1 MKLTK
6 SITVKTFALMA
17 AAVLTV
23 SSPLA
28 AFAADQTSMNDQ
40 ATEAAQKF
48 YRAALEAGNDEETAM
63 KIAQDAVIKTKKA
76 IVQKKAEDI
85 SDGTVSDELTDEE
98 KQILDE
104 VMKEDTAQSAA
115 AASTESSETSAAST
129 QSGADLQAQA
139 ENQNDAALYL
149 SQAAAQAKDIQDAAS
164 MASTEA
170 AAAASTNAAA
180 TASTN
185 AAAAA
190 STDAAA
196 AANTNAAT
204 AASTDAAA
212 AASTE
217 STATA
222 AASTEAATAASTNAA
237 TTASTDAAPTAGTE
251 AAAAATT
258 ETAAAQTQTQQQT
271 PAASYQAAQALQAL
285 QQVQLQQAQA
295 AAQAAQEQAAAQTNT
310 AVSASDRE
318 LLAAIIY
325 CEAGNQSH
333 TGKVAVGNVVM
344 NRVNS
349 AKFPNSISSVVYQ
362 RGQFSPAGSG
372 WLNRVL
378 KRGSVPADCYAAAD
392 EALAG
397 SKPVGGSVF
406 FMRRE
411 LHSSG
416 TIIGAHCFWGMM

>member
-104 VMKEDTAQSAA
+104 VMKEDTVQSAA

-139 ENQNDAALYL
+139 ESQNDAALYL

-164 MASTEA
+164 MASE
-170 AAAASTNAAA
+170 
-180 TASTN
+180 
-185 AAAAA
+185 
-190 STDAAA
+190 D
-196 AANTNAAT
+196 
-204 AASTDAAA
+204 

-222 AASTEAATAASTNAA
+222 VASTEAATA
-237 TTASTDAAPTAGTE
+237 ASTDAAPTAGTE

-295 AAQAAQEQAAAQTNT
+295 AAQAAQVQAAAQTNT

-325 CEAGNQSH
+325 CEAGNQNH

-378 KRGSVPADCYAAAD
+378 KRGTVPADCYAAAD

>member
-98 KQILDE
+98 RQILDE
-104 VMKEDTAQSAA
+104 VMKEDTVQSAA

-139 ENQNDAALYL
+139 ESQNDAALYL

-164 MASTEA
+164 MASE
-170 AAAASTNAAA
+170 
-180 TASTN
+180 
-185 AAAAA
+185 
-190 STDAAA
+190 D
-196 AANTNAAT
+196 
-204 AASTDAAA
+204 

-222 AASTEAATAASTNAA
+222 AASTNAAATANTNAATAASTEAAAAASTESTATAVASTEAA
-237 TTASTDAAPTAGTE
+237 TAASTDAAPTAGTE

-295 AAQAAQEQAAAQTNT
+295 AAQAAQVQAAAQTNT

-378 KRGSVPADCYAAAD
+378 KRGTVPADCYAAAD

>member
-104 VMKEDTAQSAA
+104 VMKEDTVQSAA

-139 ENQNDAALYL
+139 ESQNDAALYL

-164 MASTEA
+164 MASE
-170 AAAASTNAAA
+170 
-180 TASTN
+180 
-185 AAAAA
+185 
-190 STDAAA
+190 D
-196 AANTNAAT
+196 
-204 AASTDAAA
+204 

-222 AASTEAATAASTNAA
+222 AASTNAAATANTNAATAASTEAAAAASTESTATAVASTEAA
-237 TTASTDAAPTAGTE
+237 TAASTDAAPTAGTE

-295 AAQAAQEQAAAQTNT
+295 AAQAAQVQAAAQTNT

-325 CEAGNQSH
+325 CEAGNQNH

-378 KRGSVPADCYAAAD
+378 KRGTVPADCYAAAD

>member
-28 AFAADQTSMNDQ
+28 VFAADQTSMNDQ

-98 KQILDE
+98 RQILDE

-139 ENQNDAALYL
+139 ESQNDAALYL

-164 MASTEA
+164 MASE
-170 AAAASTNAAA
+170 
-180 TASTN
+180 
-185 AAAAA
+185 
-190 STDAAA
+190 D
-196 AANTNAAT
+196 
-204 AASTDAAA
+204 

-222 AASTEAATAASTNAA
+222 ATAASTEAAAAVSTE
-237 TTASTDAAPTAGTE
+237 AAPTAGTE

-258 ETAAAQTQTQQQT
+258 ETAVAQTQTQQQT

-295 AAQAAQEQAAAQTNT
+295 AAQAAQVQAAAQTNT

>member
-48 YRAALEAGNDEETAM
+48 YRAALEAGNDEDTAM

-98 KQILDE
+98 RQILDE

-115 AASTESSETSAAST
+115 AASTESSEPSAAST

-139 ENQNDAALYL
+139 ESQNDAALYL

-164 MASTEA
+164 MASEDAASTESTA
-170 AAAASTNAAA
+170 TAAASTNAAA
-180 TASTN
+180 TASTD
-185 AAAAA
+185 A
-190 STDAAA
+190 SVTAS
-196 AANTNAAT
+196 TNAAT

-222 AASTEAATAASTNAA
+222 VASTEAATA
-237 TTASTDAAPTAGTE
+237 ASTDAAPTAGTE

-295 AAQAAQEQAAAQTNT
+295 AAQAAQVQAAAQTNT

-325 CEAGNQSH
+325 CEAGNQNH

-378 KRGSVPADCYAAAD
+378 KRGTVPADCYAAAD

>member
-48 YRAALEAGNDEETAM
+48 YRAALEAGNDEDTAM

-98 KQILDE
+98 RQILDE

-115 AASTESSETSAAST
+115 AESTESSETSAAST

-139 ENQNDAALYL
+139 ESQNDAALYL

-164 MASTEA
+164 MASA
-170 AAAASTNAAA
+170 DAASTESTA
-180 TASTN
+180 TV
-185 AAAAA
+185 AA
-190 STDAAA
+190 STE
-196 AANTNAAT
+196 AAT

-212 AASTE
+212 AV
-217 STATA
+217 
-222 AASTEAATAASTNAA
+222 STEAAT
-237 TTASTDAAPTAGTE
+237 TAGTE

-295 AAQAAQEQAAAQTNT
+295 AAQAAQAPAAAQTNT

-378 KRGSVPADCYAAAD
+378 KRGTVPADCYAAAD

>member
-63 KIAQDAVIKTKKA
+63 KIAQDAVIKTKKV

-139 ENQNDAALYL
+139 ESQNDAALYL

-164 MASTEA
+164 MASE
-170 AAAASTNAAA
+170 
-180 TASTN
+180 
-185 AAAAA
+185 
-190 STDAAA
+190 D
-196 AANTNAAT
+196 
-204 AASTDAAA
+204 

-222 AASTEAATAASTNAA
+222 AASTEAATA
-237 TTASTDAAPTAGTE
+237 ASTDAAPTAGTE

-378 KRGSVPADCYAAAD
+378 KRGTVPADCYAAAD

-397 SKPVGGSVF
+397 SKPVGASVF

>member
-28 AFAADQTSMNDQ
+28 VFAADQTSMNDQ

-98 KQILDE
+98 RQILDE

-115 AASTESSETSAAST
+115 AASTESSEPSAAST

-139 ENQNDAALYL
+139 ESQNDAALYL

-164 MASTEA
+164 MASEDAASTESTA
-170 AAAASTNAAA
+170 TAAAS
-180 TASTN
+180 
-185 AAAAA
+185 
-190 STDAAA
+190 
-196 AANTNAAT
+196 TNAAT

-222 AASTEAATAASTNAA
+222 ATAASTEAAAAVSTE
-237 TTASTDAAPTAGTE
+237 AAPTAGTE

-295 AAQAAQEQAAAQTNT
+295 AAQAAQVQAAAQTNT

-378 KRGSVPADCYAAAD
+378 KRGTVPADCYAAAD

>member
-98 KQILDE
+98 RQILDE

-115 AASTESSETSAAST
+115 AASTESSEPSAAST

-139 ENQNDAALYL
+139 ESQNDAALYL

-164 MASTEA
+164 MASE
-170 AAAASTNAAA
+170 
-180 TASTN
+180 
-185 AAAAA
+185 
-190 STDAAA
+190 D
-196 AANTNAAT
+196 
-204 AASTDAAA
+204 

-222 AASTEAATAASTNAA
+222 AASTEAATAAST
-237 TTASTDAAPTAGTE
+237 DAAATAGTE

-378 KRGSVPADCYAAAD
+378 KRGTVPADCYAAAD

>member
-28 AFAADQTSMNDQ
+28 VFAADQTFMNDQ

-139 ENQNDAALYL
+139 ESQNDAALYL

-164 MASTEA
+164 MASADAASTESTA
-170 AAAASTNAAA
+170 TAAASTNAAA

-185 AAAAA
+185 AA
-190 STDAAA
+190 
-196 AANTNAAT
+196 T
-204 AASTDAAA
+204 AASTDATA

-222 AASTEAATAASTNAA
+222 AASTEAATAASTDAA
-237 TTASTDAAPTAGTE
+237 AAVSTEAAPTAGTE

-295 AAQAAQEQAAAQTNT
+295 AAQAAQVQAAAQTNT

>member
-17 AAVLTV
+17 AAVFTV

-28 AFAADQTSMNDQ
+28 VFAADQTSMNDQ

-48 YRAALEAGNDEETAM
+48 YRAALEAGNDEDTAM

-104 VMKEDTAQSAA
+104 VMKEDTAQDAA

-129 QSGADLQAQA
+129 QSDADLQAQA
-139 ENQNDAALYL
+139 ESQSDAALYL
-149 SQAAAQAKDIQDAAS
+149 SQAAAQAKDLQD
-164 MASTEA
+164 
-170 AAAASTNAAA
+170 
-180 TASTN
+180 TAST
-185 AAAAA
+185 A

-196 AANTNAAT
+196 TAGTEAASAASIEAAAAAGTEAATAVSTEAAT
-204 AASTDAAA
+204 AASTDAATA
-212 AASTE
+212 VSTE
-217 STATA
+217 AATSA
-222 AASTEAATAASTNAA
+222 GTEAAPAASTEAAATA
-237 TTASTDAAPTAGTE
+237 
-251 AAAAATT
+251 T
-258 ETAAAQTQTQQQT
+258 ETAAAQAQTQQQI

-295 AAQAAQEQAAAQTNT
+295 AAQAAQAAAQTNT

-349 AKFPNSISSVVYQ
+349 SKFPNSISSVVYQ

-378 KRGSVPADCYAAAD
+378 RRGTIPADCYAAAD

>member
-28 AFAADQTSMNDQ
+28 VFAADQTSMNDQ
-40 ATEAAQKF
+40 ATEAAQKL
-48 YRAALEAGNDEETAM
+48 YRAALEAGNDEDTAM

-98 KQILDE
+98 RQILDE

-149 SQAAAQAKDIQDAAS
+149 SQAAAQAKDIQDAAA
-164 MASTEA
+164 MASA
-170 AAAASTNAAA
+170 P
-180 TASTN
+180 
-185 AAAAA
+185 
-190 STDAAA
+190 
-196 AANTNAAT
+196 
-204 AASTDAAA
+204 

-222 AASTEAATAASTNAA
+222 AASTEAATAASTDAAAAVSTEAA
-237 TTASTDAAPTAGTE
+237 TTAGTE

-295 AAQAAQEQAAAQTNT
+295 AAQAAQAPAAAQTNT

-378 KRGSVPADCYAAAD
+378 KRGTVPADCYAAAD

>member
-98 KQILDE
+98 RQILDE
-104 VMKEDTAQSAA
+104 VMKEDTAQSAS

-139 ENQNDAALYL
+139 ESQNDAALYL

-164 MASTEA
+164 MASED
-170 AAAASTNAAA
+170 AASTESTA
-180 TASTN
+180 TAV
-185 AAAAA
+185 A
-190 STDAAA
+190 STE
-196 AANTNAAT
+196 AAT

-212 AASTE
+212 
-217 STATA
+217 
-222 AASTEAATAASTNAA
+222 
-237 TTASTDAAPTAGTE
+237 TAGTE

-295 AAQAAQEQAAAQTNT
+295 AAQAAQVQAAAQTNT

-378 KRGSVPADCYAAAD
+378 KRGTVPADCYAAAD

>member
-40 ATEAAQKF
+40 ATEAAQKL
-48 YRAALEAGNDEETAM
+48 YRAALEAGNDEDTAM

-98 KQILDE
+98 RQILDE

-164 MASTEA
+164 MASE
-170 AAAASTNAAA
+170 
-180 TASTN
+180 
-185 AAAAA
+185 
-190 STDAAA
+190 D
-196 AANTNAAT
+196 
-204 AASTDAAA
+204 

-237 TTASTDAAPTAGTE
+237 TAASTEAAAAASTESTATAVASTEAATAASTDAAPTAGTE

-295 AAQAAQEQAAAQTNT
+295 AAQAAQAPAAAQTNT

>member
-1 MKLTK
+1 
-6 SITVKTFALMA
+6 MA

-28 AFAADQTSMNDQ
+28 VFAADQTFMNDQ

-139 ENQNDAALYL
+139 ESQNDAALYL

-164 MASTEA
+164 MASADAASTESTA
-170 AAAASTNAAA
+170 TAAASTNAAA

-185 AAAAA
+185 AA
-190 STDAAA
+190 
-196 AANTNAAT
+196 T
-204 AASTDAAA
+204 AASTDATA

-222 AASTEAATAASTNAA
+222 AASTEAATAASTDAA
-237 TTASTDAAPTAGTE
+237 AAVSTEAAPTAGTE

-295 AAQAAQEQAAAQTNT
+295 AAQAAQVQAAAQTNT

>member
-98 KQILDE
+98 RQILDE

-139 ENQNDAALYL
+139 ESQNDAALYL

-164 MASTEA
+164 MASA
-170 AAAASTNAAA
+170 DAASTESTA
-180 TASTN
+180 TV
-185 AAAAA
+185 AA
-190 STDAAA
+190 STE
-196 AANTNAAT
+196 AAT

-212 AASTE
+212 AV
-217 STATA
+217 
-222 AASTEAATAASTNAA
+222 STEAAT
-237 TTASTDAAPTAGTE
+237 TAGTE

-295 AAQAAQEQAAAQTNT
+295 AAQAAQAPAAAQTNT

-378 KRGSVPADCYAAAD
+378 KRGTVPADCYAAAD

>member
-1 MKLTK
+1 MKFTK
-6 SITVKTFALMA
+6 SITVTTFALMA

-40 ATEAAQKF
+40 ATEAAQKL
-48 YRAALEAGNDEETAM
+48 YRAALEAGNDEDTAM

-98 KQILDE
+98 RQILDE

-115 AASTESSETSAAST
+115 AASTESSEPSAAST

-139 ENQNDAALYL
+139 ESQNDAALYL
-149 SQAAAQAKDIQDAAS
+149 SQAAAQAKDIQDAAA
-164 MASTEA
+164 MASA
-170 AAAASTNAAA
+170 P
-180 TASTN
+180 
-185 AAAAA
+185 
-190 STDAAA
+190 
-196 AANTNAAT
+196 
-204 AASTDAAA
+204 

-222 AASTEAATAASTNAA
+222 AASTEAATA
-237 TTASTDAAPTAGTE
+237 ASTDAAPTAGTE

-295 AAQAAQEQAAAQTNT
+295 AAQAAQVQAAAQTNT

-378 KRGSVPADCYAAAD
+378 KRGTVPADCYAAAD

>member
-98 KQILDE
+98 RQILDE
-104 VMKEDTAQSAA
+104 VMKEDTAQSAS

-139 ENQNDAALYL
+139 ESQNDAALYL

-164 MASTEA
+164 MASADA
-170 AAAASTNAAA
+170 ASTGSTATAAASTNAAA
-180 TASTN
+180 TASTD
-185 AAAAA
+185 A
-190 STDAAA
+190 SVTAS
-196 AANTNAAT
+196 TNAAT

-212 AASTE
+212 AASTDAAAATSTE

-222 AASTEAATAASTNAA
+222 AASTEAATA
-237 TTASTDAAPTAGTE
+237 ASTDAAPTAGTE

-295 AAQAAQEQAAAQTNT
+295 AAQAAQVQAAAQTNT

-378 KRGSVPADCYAAAD
+378 KRGTVPADCYAAAD

>member
-1 MKLTK
+1 MKFTK
-6 SITVKTFALMA
+6 SITVTTFALMA

-40 ATEAAQKF
+40 ATEAAQKL
-48 YRAALEAGNDEETAM
+48 YRAALEAGNDEDTAM

-98 KQILDE
+98 RQILDE

-115 AASTESSETSAAST
+115 AASTESSEPSAAST

-149 SQAAAQAKDIQDAAS
+149 SQAAAQAKDIQDAAAMAS
-164 MASTEA
+164 APAASTESTATAAASTEAAPAASTEA
-170 AAAASTNAAA
+170 AA
-180 TASTN
+180 TAS
-185 AAAAA
+185 
-190 STDAAA
+190 
-196 AANTNAAT
+196 TNAAT

-222 AASTEAATAASTNAA
+222 VASTEAATA
-237 TTASTDAAPTAGTE
+237 ASTDAAPTAGTE

-295 AAQAAQEQAAAQTNT
+295 AAQAAQVQAAAQTNT

>member
-48 YRAALEAGNDEETAM
+48 YRAALEAGNDEDTAM

-98 KQILDE
+98 RQILDE

-115 AASTESSETSAAST
+115 AESTESSETSAAST

-139 ENQNDAALYL
+139 ESQNDAALYL
-149 SQAAAQAKDIQDAAS
+149 SQAAAQAKDIQDAAAMAS
-164 MASTEA
+164 APAASTESTATAAASTEAAPAASTEA
-170 AAAASTNAAA
+170 AA
-180 TASTN
+180 TAS
-185 AAAAA
+185 
-190 STDAAA
+190 
-196 AANTNAAT
+196 TNAAT

-222 AASTEAATAASTNAA
+222 VASTEAATA
-237 TTASTDAAPTAGTE
+237 ASTDAAPTAGTE

-271 PAASYQAAQALQAL
+271 PAASYQAAQTLQAL

-295 AAQAAQEQAAAQTNT
+295 AAQAAQAPAAAQTNT

-378 KRGSVPADCYAAAD
+378 KRGTVPADCYAAAD

>member
-48 YRAALEAGNDEETAM
+48 YRAALEAGNDEDTAM

-98 KQILDE
+98 RQILDE

-115 AASTESSETSAAST
+115 AESTESSETSAAST

-139 ENQNDAALYL
+139 ESQNDAALYL

-164 MASTEA
+164 MASA
-170 AAAASTNAAA
+170 DAASTESTA
-180 TASTN
+180 TV
-185 AAAAA
+185 AA
-190 STDAAA
+190 STE
-196 AANTNAAT
+196 AAT

-212 AASTE
+212 AV
-217 STATA
+217 
-222 AASTEAATAASTNAA
+222 STEAAT
-237 TTASTDAAPTAGTE
+237 TAGTE

-271 PAASYQAAQALQAL
+271 PATSYQAAQALQAL

-295 AAQAAQEQAAAQTNT
+295 AAQAAQAPAAAQTNT

-378 KRGSVPADCYAAAD
+378 KRGTVPADCYAAAD

>member
-139 ENQNDAALYL
+139 ESQNDAALYL

-164 MASTEA
+164 MASE
-170 AAAASTNAAA
+170 
-180 TASTN
+180 
-185 AAAAA
+185 
-190 STDAAA
+190 D
-196 AANTNAAT
+196 
-204 AASTDAAA
+204 

-222 AASTEAATAASTNAA
+222 VASTEAATA
-237 TTASTDAAPTAGTE
+237 ASTDAAPTAGTE

-295 AAQAAQEQAAAQTNT
+295 AAQAAQVQAAAQTNT

-378 KRGSVPADCYAAAD
+378 KRGTVPADCYAAAD

>member
-28 AFAADQTSMNDQ
+28 VFAADQTSMNDQ

-98 KQILDE
+98 RQILDE

-139 ENQNDAALYL
+139 ESQNDAALYL

-164 MASTEA
+164 MASEDAASTESTA
-170 AAAASTNAAA
+170 TAAAS
-180 TASTN
+180 
-185 AAAAA
+185 
-190 STDAAA
+190 
-196 AANTNAAT
+196 TNAAT

-222 AASTEAATAASTNAA
+222 ATAASTEAAAAVSTE
-237 TTASTDAAPTAGTE
+237 AAPTAGTE

-295 AAQAAQEQAAAQTNT
+295 AAQAAQAPAAAQTNT

-378 KRGSVPADCYAAAD
+378 KRGTVPADCYAAAD

>member
-98 KQILDE
+98 RQILDE

-139 ENQNDAALYL
+139 ESQNDAALYL
-149 SQAAAQAKDIQDAAS
+149 SQAATQAKDIQDAAS
-164 MASTEA
+164 MASE
-170 AAAASTNAAA
+170 
-180 TASTN
+180 
-185 AAAAA
+185 
-190 STDAAA
+190 D
-196 AANTNAAT
+196 
-204 AASTDAAA
+204 

-222 AASTEAATAASTNAA
+222 AASTNAAATANTNAATAASTEAAAAASTESTATAVASTEAA
-237 TTASTDAAPTAGTE
+237 TAASTDAAPTAGTE

-378 KRGSVPADCYAAAD
+378 KRGTVPADCYAAAD

>member
-28 AFAADQTSMNDQ
+28 AFAADQMSMNDQ

-104 VMKEDTAQSAA
+104 VMKEDTVQSAA

-139 ENQNDAALYL
+139 ESQNDAALYL

-164 MASTEA
+164 MASE
-170 AAAASTNAAA
+170 
-180 TASTN
+180 
-185 AAAAA
+185 
-190 STDAAA
+190 D
-196 AANTNAAT
+196 
-204 AASTDAAA
+204 

-222 AASTEAATAASTNAA
+222 VASTEAATA
-237 TTASTDAAPTAGTE
+237 ASTDAAPTAGTE

-295 AAQAAQEQAAAQTNT
+295 AAQAAQAPAAAQTNT

-378 KRGSVPADCYAAAD
+378 KRGTVPADCYAAAD

>member
-1 MKLTK
+1 MKFTK
-6 SITVKTFALMA
+6 SITVTTFALMA

-40 ATEAAQKF
+40 ATEAAQKL
-48 YRAALEAGNDEETAM
+48 YRAALEAGNDEDTAM

-98 KQILDE
+98 RQILDE

-115 AASTESSETSAAST
+115 AASTESSEPSAAST

-149 SQAAAQAKDIQDAAS
+149 SQAAAQAKDIQDAAA
-164 MASTEA
+164 MASA
-170 AAAASTNAAA
+170 P
-180 TASTN
+180 
-185 AAAAA
+185 
-190 STDAAA
+190 
-196 AANTNAAT
+196 
-204 AASTDAAA
+204 

-222 AASTEAATAASTNAA
+222 AASTEAATAASTDAAAAVSTEAA
-237 TTASTDAAPTAGTE
+237 TTAGTE

-258 ETAAAQTQTQQQT
+258 ETAVAQTQTQQQT

-295 AAQAAQEQAAAQTNT
+295 AAQAAQVQAAAQTNT

>member
-1 MKLTK
+1 MKFTK
-6 SITVKTFALMA
+6 SITVTTFALMA

-40 ATEAAQKF
+40 ATEAAQKL
-48 YRAALEAGNDEETAM
+48 YRAALEAGNDEDTAM

-98 KQILDE
+98 RQILDE

-115 AASTESSETSAAST
+115 AASTESSEPSAAST

-149 SQAAAQAKDIQDAAS
+149 SQAAAQAKDIQDAAAMAS
-164 MASTEA
+164 APAASTESTATAAASTEAAPAASTEA
-170 AAAASTNAAA
+170 AA
-180 TASTN
+180 TAS
-185 AAAAA
+185 
-190 STDAAA
+190 
-196 AANTNAAT
+196 TNAAT

-222 AASTEAATAASTNAA
+222 VASTEAATA
-237 TTASTDAAPTAGTE
+237 ASTDAAPTAGTE

-258 ETAAAQTQTQQQT
+258 ETAVAQTQTQQQT

-295 AAQAAQEQAAAQTNT
+295 AAQAAQVQAAAQTNT

-378 KRGSVPADCYAAAD
+378 KRGTVPADCYAAAD

>member
-129 QSGADLQAQA
+129 QSGTDLQAQA
-139 ENQNDAALYL
+139 ESQNDAALYL

-164 MASTEA
+164 MASE
-170 AAAASTNAAA
+170 
-180 TASTN
+180 
-185 AAAAA
+185 
-190 STDAAA
+190 D
-196 AANTNAAT
+196 
-204 AASTDAAA
+204 

-222 AASTEAATAASTNAA
+222 AASTEAATA
-237 TTASTDAAPTAGTE
+237 ASTDAAPTAGTE

-378 KRGSVPADCYAAAD
+378 KRGTVPADCYAAAD

-397 SKPVGGSVF
+397 SKPVGASVF

>member
-1 MKLTK
+1 MKFTK
-6 SITVKTFALMA
+6 SITVTTFALMA

-40 ATEAAQKF
+40 ATEAAQKL
-48 YRAALEAGNDEETAM
+48 YRAALEAGNDEDTAM

-98 KQILDE
+98 RQILDE

-115 AASTESSETSAAST
+115 AASTESSEPSAAST

-149 SQAAAQAKDIQDAAS
+149 SQAAAQAKDIQDAAA
-164 MASTEA
+164 MASA
-170 AAAASTNAAA
+170 P
-180 TASTN
+180 
-185 AAAAA
+185 
-190 STDAAA
+190 
-196 AANTNAAT
+196 
-204 AASTDAAA
+204 

-222 AASTEAATAASTNAA
+222 AASTNAAATANTNAATAASTEAAAAASTESTATAVASTEAA
-237 TTASTDAAPTAGTE
+237 TAASTDAAPTAGTE

-258 ETAAAQTQTQQQT
+258 ETAVAQTQTQQQT

-295 AAQAAQEQAAAQTNT
+295 AAQAAQVQAAAQTNT

>member
-104 VMKEDTAQSAA
+104 VMKEDTVQSAA

-139 ENQNDAALYL
+139 ESQNDAALYL

-164 MASTEA
+164 MASE
-170 AAAASTNAAA
+170 
-180 TASTN
+180 
-185 AAAAA
+185 
-190 STDAAA
+190 D
-196 AANTNAAT
+196 
-204 AASTDAAA
+204 

-222 AASTEAATAASTNAA
+222 AASTEAATAASTDAAAAVSTEAA
-237 TTASTDAAPTAGTE
+237 TTAGTE

-295 AAQAAQEQAAAQTNT
+295 AAQAAQVQAAAQTNT

-378 KRGSVPADCYAAAD
+378 KRGTVPADCYAAAD

>member
-28 AFAADQTSMNDQ
+28 VFAADQTSMNDQ

-139 ENQNDAALYL
+139 ESQNDAALYL

-164 MASTEA
+164 MASEDA
-170 AAAASTNAAA
+170 ASTGSTATAAAS
-180 TASTN
+180 
-185 AAAAA
+185 
-190 STDAAA
+190 
-196 AANTNAAT
+196 TNAAT

-222 AASTEAATAASTNAA
+222 ATAASTEAAAAVSTEAA
-237 TTASTDAAPTAGTE
+237 PTASTEAAAAVSTEAAPTAGTE

-295 AAQAAQEQAAAQTNT
+295 AAQAAQVQAAAQTNT

-378 KRGSVPADCYAAAD
+378 KRGTVPADCYAAAD

>member
-40 ATEAAQKF
+40 ATEAAQKL
-48 YRAALEAGNDEETAM
+48 YRAALEAGNDEDTAM

-98 KQILDE
+98 RQILDE

-139 ENQNDAALYL
+139 ESQNDAALYL

-164 MASTEA
+164 MASEDAASTESTA
-170 AAAASTNAAA
+170 TAAAS
-180 TASTN
+180 
-185 AAAAA
+185 
-190 STDAAA
+190 
-196 AANTNAAT
+196 TNAAT

-222 AASTEAATAASTNAA
+222 ATAASTEAAAAVSTE
-237 TTASTDAAPTAGTE
+237 AAPTAGTE

-295 AAQAAQEQAAAQTNT
+295 AAQAAQAPAAAQTNT

-378 KRGSVPADCYAAAD
+378 KRGTVPADCYAAAD

>member
-17 AAVLTV
+17 AAVFTV

-28 AFAADQTSMNDQ
+28 VFAADQTSMNDQ

-48 YRAALEAGNDEETAM
+48 YRAALEAGNDEDTAM

-85 SDGTVSDELTDEE
+85 SDGTVSDELTEEE

-104 VMKEDTAQSAA
+104 VMKEDTAKDA

-129 QSGADLQAQA
+129 QRGADLQAQA
-139 ENQNDAALYL
+139 ESQSDAALYL
-149 SQAAAQAKDIQDAAS
+149 SQAAAQAKDLQDTASTASTDAAATAGTEAAS
-164 MASTEA
+164 AASTEA
-170 AAAASTNAAA
+170 AAVAG
-180 TASTN
+180 
-185 AAAAA
+185 
-190 STDAAA
+190 
-196 AANTNAAT
+196 
-204 AASTDAAA
+204 
-212 AASTE
+212 
-217 STATA
+217 
-222 AASTEAATAASTNAA
+222 TEAATAASTEAA
-237 TTASTDAAPTAGTE
+237 PAAGTDAATAVSTEATTSAGTE
-251 AAAAATT
+251 AAPAASTEAAATAT
-258 ETAAAQTQTQQQT
+258 ETAAAQAQTQQQI

-295 AAQAAQEQAAAQTNT
+295 AAQAAQAAAQTNT
-310 AVSASDRE
+310 AASASDRE

-349 AKFPNSISSVVYQ
+349 SKFPNSISSVVYQ

-378 KRGSVPADCYAAAD
+378 RRGTIPADCYAAAD

>member
-40 ATEAAQKF
+40 ATEAAQKL
-48 YRAALEAGNDEETAM
+48 YRAALEAGNDEDTAM

-98 KQILDE
+98 RQILDE

-139 ENQNDAALYL
+139 ESQNDAALYL
-149 SQAAAQAKDIQDAAS
+149 SQAAAQAKDIQDAAAMAS
-164 MASTEA
+164 APAASTESTATAAASTEAAPAASTEA
-170 AAAASTNAAA
+170 AA
-180 TASTN
+180 TAS
-185 AAAAA
+185 
-190 STDAAA
+190 
-196 AANTNAAT
+196 TNAAT

-222 AASTEAATAASTNAA
+222 VASTEAATA
-237 TTASTDAAPTAGTE
+237 ASTDAAPTAGTE

-295 AAQAAQEQAAAQTNT
+295 AAQAAQVQAAAQTNT

-378 KRGSVPADCYAAAD
+378 KRGTVPADCYAAAD

>member
-1 MKLTK
+1 MKFTK
-6 SITVKTFALMA
+6 SITVTTFALMA

-40 ATEAAQKF
+40 ATEAAQKL
-48 YRAALEAGNDEETAM
+48 YRAALEAGNDEDTAM

-104 VMKEDTAQSAA
+104 VMKEDTVQSAA

-164 MASTEA
+164 MASA
-170 AAAASTNAAA
+170 DAASTESTA
-180 TASTN
+180 TV
-185 AAAAA
+185 AA
-190 STDAAA
+190 STE
-196 AANTNAAT
+196 AAT

-212 AASTE
+212 AV
-217 STATA
+217 
-222 AASTEAATAASTNAA
+222 STEAAT
-237 TTASTDAAPTAGTE
+237 TAGTE

-295 AAQAAQEQAAAQTNT
+295 AAQAAQAPAAAQTNT

-378 KRGSVPADCYAAAD
+378 KRGTVPADCYAAAD

>member
-28 AFAADQTSMNDQ
+28 VFAADQTSMNDQ
-40 ATEAAQKF
+40 ATEAAQKL
-48 YRAALEAGNDEETAM
+48 YRAALEAGNDEDTAM

-98 KQILDE
+98 RQILDE

-139 ENQNDAALYL
+139 ESQNDAALYL

-164 MASTEA
+164 MASA
-170 AAAASTNAAA
+170 DAASTESTA
-180 TASTN
+180 TV
-185 AAAAA
+185 AA
-190 STDAAA
+190 STE
-196 AANTNAAT
+196 AAT

-212 AASTE
+212 AVSTE
-217 STATA
+217 
-222 AASTEAATAASTNAA
+222 
-237 TTASTDAAPTAGTE
+237 AAPTAGTE

-271 PAASYQAAQALQAL
+271 PAASYQAAQTLQAL

-295 AAQAAQEQAAAQTNT
+295 AAQAAQAPAAAQTNT

-378 KRGSVPADCYAAAD
+378 KRGTVPADCYAAAD

>member
-1 MKLTK
+1 MKFTK
-6 SITVKTFALMA
+6 SITVTTFALMA

-40 ATEAAQKF
+40 ATEAAQKL
-48 YRAALEAGNDEETAM
+48 YRAALEAGNDEDTAM

-98 KQILDE
+98 RQILDE
-104 VMKEDTAQSAA
+104 VMKEDTVQSAA
-115 AASTESSETSAAST
+115 AASTESSEPSAAST

-139 ENQNDAALYL
+139 ESQNDAALYL

-164 MASTEA
+164 MASA
-170 AAAASTNAAA
+170 DAASTESTA
-180 TASTN
+180 TV
-185 AAAAA
+185 AA
-190 STDAAA
+190 STE
-196 AANTNAAT
+196 AAT

-212 AASTE
+212 AV
-217 STATA
+217 
-222 AASTEAATAASTNAA
+222 STEAAT
-237 TTASTDAAPTAGTE
+237 TAGTE

-295 AAQAAQEQAAAQTNT
+295 AAQAAQVQAAAQTNT

-378 KRGSVPADCYAAAD
+378 KRGTVPADCYAAAD

>member
-1 MKLTK
+1 MKFTK
-6 SITVKTFALMA
+6 SITVTTFALMA

-40 ATEAAQKF
+40 ATEAAQKL
-48 YRAALEAGNDEETAM
+48 YRAALEAGNDEDTAM

-98 KQILDE
+98 RQILDE

-115 AASTESSETSAAST
+115 AASTESSEPSAAST

-164 MASTEA
+164 MASEDAASTESTA
-170 AAAASTNAAA
+170 TAAASTEAAPAASTEAAA
-180 TASTN
+180 TAS
-185 AAAAA
+185 
-190 STDAAA
+190 
-196 AANTNAAT
+196 TNAAT

-222 AASTEAATAASTNAA
+222 VASTEAATA
-237 TTASTDAAPTAGTE
+237 ASTDAAPTAGTE

-295 AAQAAQEQAAAQTNT
+295 AAQAAQVQAAAQTNT

-325 CEAGNQSH
+325 CEAGNQNH

-378 KRGSVPADCYAAAD
+378 KRGTVPADCYAAAD

>member
-1 MKLTK
+1 
-6 SITVKTFALMA
+6 MA
-17 AAVLTV
+17 
-23 SSPLA
+23 S
-28 AFAADQTSMNDQ
+28 AD
-40 ATEAAQKF
+40 
-48 YRAALEAGNDEETAM
+48 
-63 KIAQDAVIKTKKA
+63 
-76 IVQKKAEDI
+76 
-85 SDGTVSDELTDEE
+85 
-98 KQILDE
+98 
-104 VMKEDTAQSAA
+104 
-115 AASTESSETSAAST
+115 AASTESTAT
-129 QSGADLQAQA
+129 
-139 ENQNDAALYL
+139 
-149 SQAAAQAKDIQDAAS
+149 
-164 MASTEA
+164 
-170 AAAASTNAAA
+170 AAAS
-180 TASTN
+180 
-185 AAAAA
+185 
-190 STDAAA
+190 
-196 AANTNAAT
+196 TNAAT

-222 AASTEAATAASTNAA
+222 ATAASTEAAAAVSTE
-237 TTASTDAAPTAGTE
+237 AAPTAGTE

-295 AAQAAQEQAAAQTNT
+295 AAQAAQVQAAAQTNT

-378 KRGSVPADCYAAAD
+378 KRGTVPADCYAAAD

>member
-139 ENQNDAALYL
+139 ESQNDAALYL

-164 MASTEA
+164 MVSADAASTGSTA
-170 AAAASTNAAA
+170 TAAAS
-180 TASTN
+180 
-185 AAAAA
+185 
-190 STDAAA
+190 
-196 AANTNAAT
+196 TNAAT

-222 AASTEAATAASTNAA
+222 ATAASTEAAAAVSTE
-237 TTASTDAAPTAGTE
+237 AAPTAGTE

-295 AAQAAQEQAAAQTNT
+295 AAQAAQVQAAAQTNT

-333 TGKVAVGNVVM
+333 TGKVA
-344 NRVNS
+344 
-349 AKFPNSISSVVYQ
+349 YQ

-378 KRGSVPADCYAAAD
+378 KRGTVPADCYAAAD